1 MEIADIMLNQ
11 QKLWFALVAFLIVVS
26 LQATAQAANDQ
37 DIKKLLATKEC
48 SGCDLSDAGLVMA
61 NLSGADLSGANLS
74 GANLSR
80 ANLTGANLT
89 GANLTGASLYGVNLI
104 GAKILGANLAGTDL
118 RDAYLTSVDFTQEQ
132 IAAANLQGATGITV
146 KNTTPEDFY
155 NWGITEAEKGN
166 LKTAIDD
173 FSQAIAM
180 KPNYANAYFS
190 RGVAHYQSLDR
201 QDALIDAL
209 SADKLF
215 ISNKDPKG
223 HVAVLAFI
231 KELKTPYKE
240 DMSVPKPTFF
250 DFVNSLGS
258 FLLPLLPF

>member
-1 MEIADIMLNQ
+1 MEIAVIMLNQ
-11 QKLWFALVAFLIVVS
+11 QKRWFVLVTFLIVVS
-26 LQATAQAANDQ
+26 LPATARAANDQ
-37 DIKKLLATKEC
+37 HIKNLLATKEC
-48 SGCDLSDAGLVMA
+48 PGCDLSDAGLVMA

-118 RDAYLTSVDFTQEQ
+118 RDAYLTNVDFTKEQ

-155 NWGITEAEKGN
+155 NWGMTEAEKGN
-166 LKTAIDD
+166 LQTAIDD

-180 KPNYANAYFS
+180 KPDYAGAYFS
-190 RGVAHYQSLDR
+190 RGVAHYQALDR
-201 QDALIDAL
+201 QSALKDATTAEN
-209 SADKLF
+209 LF
-215 ISNKDPKG
+215 ASKKDSQG
-223 HVAVLAFI
+223 QIRTLAFI
-231 KELKTPYKE
+231 QELKTPYKE
-240 DMSVPKPTFF
+240 NLAIPKPTFF
-250 DFVNSLGS
+250 DFLNSLGS
-258 FLLPLLPF
+258 VVIPLLAF